1 MENIEIPENQNIEK
15 DQMLLAV
22 VQGQDANTA
31 IDALLESGFG
41 VTRLPS
47 VGGFL
52 GRKSSTLLIGV
63 NENMAEEAIKI
74 LDKTCR
80 KRVAFIAVPM
90 ENSPLPMP
98 SPTPIT
104 VGGASIFSLEVE
116 HYEEF

>member
-1 MENIEIPENQNIEK
+1 MAETTDMDFPKNE
-15 DQMLLAV
+15 LLIAV
-22 VQGQDANTA
+22 VQGQDANIA
-31 IDALLESGFG
+31 IEALTDEGIG
-41 VTRLPS
+41 VTRLSS

-63 NENMAEEAIKI
+63 NAEMAQQAFEI

-80 KRVAFIAVPM
+80 KRIAFIAVPM
-90 ENSPLPMP
+90 ENSALPMP
-98 SPTPIT
+98 APTPVT